1 MEFTLHDIRGA
12 RHPVDQLG
20 RPLHDLRISVMDRC
34 NFRCPYCMPKAQFHE
49 NYRFLKS
56 QERLSFEEI
65 ARLARLFASLGVHK
79 LRLTGGEP
87 LLRANLPDLIGDLS
101 GIPGIEDI
109 ALTTNGVLL
118 AQHAVELQANGLK
131 RVTVSLDT
139 LDKEIFTRMSGGFGA
154 LEQVLQ
160 GIDAAI
166 AAGLAPV
173 KVNAVIERGV
183 NDHSALDLVEHFRGT
198 PVIVRF
204 IEFMDVG
211 NRNDWR
217 PELVVPSRE
226 LAARINARWPMH
238 PVSENYRGEVAQR
251 WRFDD
256 GAGEVGFISS
266 VSQPFCG
273 ACTRARLSSEGK
285 FYTCLFATQGLDLRE
300 ALRGGA
306 TDADLLQMIRGTWLT
321 RTDRYSELRE
331 LRRRD
336 RRSGGPEDRDVLHR
350 RLRIMTFSHLDADRR
365 PTMVDVGGKTATKR
379 TAVAEARVLFPPAVA
394 AALRAS
400 GLRSSKGPIFDTAII
415 AGVMAAKR
423 THELIPFCH
432 PLGIENCHIGIE
444 LEGDSRRDP
453 MHGERAPQDGRR
465 DGGA

>member
-1 MEFTLHDIRGA
+1 MEFKLHDIRGSH
-12 RHPVDQLG
+12 HPLDQRG

-34 NFRCPYCMPKAQFHE
+34 NFRCPYCMPKTQFHE

-65 ARLARLFASLGVHK
+65 ARLARLFANLGVQK

-87 LLRANLPDLIGDLS
+87 LLRANLADLIGDLS

-166 AAGLAPV
+166 GAGLTPI
-173 KVNAVIERGV
+173 KINAVIERGV
-183 NDHSALDLVEHFRGT
+183 NEHTVLELVEHFRAM

-211 NRNDWR
+211 NRNAWR
-217 PELVVPSRE
+217 PDMVVPSRE
-226 LAARINARWPMH
+226 LAARIRERWPMH
-238 PVSENYRGEVAQR
+238 PVSENYPGEVARR

-256 GAGEVGFISS
+256 GVGEIGFISS

-273 ACTRARLSSEGK
+273 TCSRARLSSEGK
-285 FYTCLFATQGLDLRE
+285 FYTCLFATEGLDLR
-300 ALRGGA
+300 AAIRSGA
-306 TDADLLQMIRGTWLT
+306 SDADVL
-321 RTDRYSELRE
+321 EL
-331 LRRRD
+331 
-336 RRSGGPEDRDVLHR
+336 
-350 RLRIMTFSHLDADRR
+350 
-365 PTMVDVGGKTATKR
+365 
-379 TAVAEARVLFPPAVA
+379 
-394 AALRAS
+394 
-400 GLRSSKGPIFDTAII
+400 
-415 AGVMAAKR
+415 
-423 THELIPFCH
+423 
-432 PLGIENCHIGIE
+432 
-444 LEGDSRRDP
+444 
-453 MHGERAPQDGRR
+453 
-465 DGGA
+465 